1 MNPEFCDSLLTFS
14 RIMVKALCYR
24 LDVSGPPQ
32 ADGLE
37 QVPQPPILFGE
48 VIERQGRGAFLP
60 KLGHGHEGWAFEN
73 EGQGMRFLKGK
84 QTGGSR
90 YIVKMSNFWL
100 LPPLLMNFF

>member
-37 QVPQPPILFGE
+37 QVTPAHDSIWGGYRTSGKRSFPAQF
-48 VIERQGRGAFLP
+48 RSWSRGVGL
-60 KLGHGHEGWAFEN
+60 
-73 EGQGMRFLKGK
+73 
-84 QTGGSR
+84 
-90 YIVKMSNFWL
+90 
-100 LPPLLMNFF
+100 